1 MPGGDLA
8 AYGGPESPPRTAK
21 ERGMASTHCFERHS
35 STITPRHLL
44 SSSAEN
50 SALRCPATADI
61 RLTGISSFA
70 SAILATFRRRH
81 SGRASIASLSK
92 RPRLV

>member
-21 ERGMASTHCFERHS
+21 ERGIASTHCFERHS

-50 SALRCPATADI
+50 SALR
-61 RLTGISSFA
+61 
-70 SAILATFRRRH
+70 
-81 SGRASIASLSK
+81 
-92 RPRLV
+92 